1 MQKIIAIIL
10 LICLSFQLSAKAAWY
25 AYFQLNKLAI
35 IEQFCENKL
44 NKNSNCEARCYLKKQ
59 AENETASRT
68 KIPGF
73 IKEKE
78 EQVTLNHISISIKN
92 KLTSA
97 VDMLFVYIN
106 KYQFNFTNTVF
117 HPPGI

>member
-1 MQKIIAIIL
+1 MYKFIAIIL

-44 NKNSNCEARCYLKKQ
+44 NKNANCEARCYLKKQ
-59 AENETASRT
+59 AEKETASSA

-78 EQVTLNHISISIKN
+78 EQVTLSSICSSIKN
-92 KLTSA
+92 QQSASA
-97 VDMLFVYIN
+97 VTLFNYNN
-106 KYQFNFTNTVF
+106 KYQFNFTKMVF